1 MYTKVSGC
9 LLNNRNMGEQLS
21 CTLFKNQNIQESW
34 NTRNVFSF
42 CAVVVVGTPTFS
54 IDDDSEF
61 SVFSSF
67 WWKFWK
73 WEDSWHYSSNPCQ
86 SLFFVHKSKLLGN
99 KEACQLRQSSNRSKF
114 TIQYSI
120 FNIHNIH
127 ISIFTLFIIQ
137 YHKFTNPVA
146 IKWPVHPTSWDNQN
160 LDHVWTR
167 VCTDHTYS
175 LLAWLLSRVAKCNW
189 NSMNWHFATR
199 LLCRVEA
206 NMQPPLSPTSILQHF
221 STEQKSKE
229 SLHWF
234 GKSLCHF
241 RPLCLRRFQF
251 WLPHLSH
258 IIVSSFKMVPFF
270 FVALQTCLSCS
281 CCSDGRE
288 DGGRTHFLRS
298 DNFHQKLPN
307 FGLNKTKVW

>member
-1 MYTKVSGC
+1 MFSLSVQWLWLVLQRFPLMMTLNSLSF
-9 LLNNRNMGEQLS
+9 LLFGENSENERTADIILQIHVNLS
-21 CTLFKNQNIQESW
+21 FLFTNPNYWEIRKLVNSDRALIDQNSQF
-34 NTRNVFSF
+34 N
-42 CAVVVVGTPTFS
+42 
-54 IDDDSEF
+54 
-61 SVFSSF
+61 
-67 WWKFWK
+67 
-73 WEDSWHYSSNPCQ
+73 
-86 SLFFVHKSKLLGN
+86 
-99 KEACQLRQSSNRSKF
+99 
-114 TIQYSI
+114 IQYSI
-120 FNIHNIH
+120 FNIH

-167 VCTDHTYS
+167 VWTDHTYS

-189 NSMNWHFATR
+189 NSMTWHFATR

-234 GKSLCHF
+234 GISLCHF

-251 WLPHLSH
+251 WLSHLSH
-258 IIVSSFKMVPFF
+258 IVSSFKMVPFF